1 MNPELLTQSTSAYRK
16 DGRIILLS
24 HSQSRDRSYQSE
36 DFSVRSYIEL
46 NETEDLSLI
55 GEKLL
60 EAFSKSI
67 LMEKKPSEEELFS
80 FEAMMYSEFQLRD
93 WEELA
98 RRVDQCRINFLNNQY
113 QFIPIAGS
121 WVRDDKI
128 ISLSDNMET
137 AQLGKALLQALE
149 LSRDINP
156 FLVKYSN
163 PSAGI
168 YPDELA
174 PEVIREIER
183 LEGAQRAGFDISQ
196 DMVVEQFLAPKAIQ
210 RFFSYQFPHVYCS
223 SENEYRTYSVRA
235 VELFEKLS
243 YLDPENPVIA
253 DRRNRFLAYFALG
266 EKSYFLAFD
275 LNDQNPSD
283 PAVFKIDHFD
293 PEQRIYGGF
302 PLSLF
307 LSDLIVDTSV
317 NKKRQRNSKS

>member
-1 MNPELLTQSTSAYRK
+1 MNPELLTRSSSAYRK
-16 DGRIILLS
+16 DGKIILLS

-36 DFSVRSYIEL
+36 DFSARSFIEL
-46 NETEDLSLI
+46 NEAEVLSVI

-67 LMEKKPSEEELFS
+67 LMEKKPPEEELFS
-80 FEAMMYSEFQLRD
+80 FEAIMYPEFQLRD
-93 WEELA
+93 WGELV
-98 RRVDQCRINFLNNQY
+98 RRVDQCRISFLNNQY

-121 WVRDDKI
+121 WIRDDKI
-128 ISLSDNMET
+128 ISLSENMGT
-137 AQLGKALLQALE
+137 VQLGKALLQALD
-149 LSRDINP
+149 LSKDMNP
-156 FLVKYSN
+156 FLVKYCN

-183 LEGAQRAGFDISQ
+183 LGGAPRASFDISQ
-196 DMVVEQFLAPKAIQ
+196 DMVVEQFLVPKAIQ
-210 RFFSYQFPHVYCS
+210 KFFSYQFPHVYCS
-223 SENEYRTYSVRA
+223 SENEYHTYSVRG

-243 YLDPENPVIA
+243 YLDPEDPVIA
-253 DRRNRFLAYFALG
+253 DRRNRFLTYFALG
-266 EKSYFLAFD
+266 QKSYFLAFD

-293 PEQRIYGGF
+293 REQRIYGGF

-307 LSDLIVDTSV
+307 LSDLVIDTSV